1 MAGQKPFHAGEYAV
15 KQIGGVWDAQT
26 GVLPEHKQLIQ
37 VPFQAEIRASE
48 PRMGVAG
55 FAGPELLGVSAGTA
69 FGAMAS
75 VMLFGITSGSLWF
88 WLAGLASALATLGL
102 LLLFNRKNG
111 LAPEKVLLTG
121 MALAALSDAAIRI
134 WTAGGDFRVQQLL
147 IWMSGSTYHATPETA
162 ITVALAALALL
173 AAVLPLQRWLA
184 LLSLD
189 AVVAA
194 AAGVN
199 VPAARLVL
207 VLLSAILTALATL
220 LIGPLSFVG
229 LLAPHL
235 AAMLGARRA
244 GHQLISAA
252 LIGAAVMPAADWL
265 GRQIMFP
272 YEVPAGMTAT
282 LLGGAYFMFMMRRI

>member
-1 MAGQKPFHAGEYAV
+1 M
-15 KQIGGVWDAQT
+15 
-26 GVLPEHKQLIQ
+26 
-37 VPFQAEIRASE
+37 
-48 PRMGVAG
+48 
-55 FAGPELLGVSAGTA
+55 
-69 FGAMAS
+69 
-75 VMLFGITSGSLWF
+75 
-88 WLAGLASALATLGL
+88 
-102 LLLFNRKNG
+102 
-111 LAPEKVLLTG
+111 
-121 MALAALSDAAIRI
+121 
-134 WTAGGDFRVQQLL
+134 QQLL
-147 IWMSGSTYHATPETA
+147 IWMSGSTYHATPAAA
-162 ITVALAALALL
+162 ITVAL
-173 AAVLPLQRWLA
+173 
-184 LLSLD
+184 
-189 AVVAA
+189 A

-244 GHQLISAA
+244 GHQLVSAA

-282 LLGGAYFMFMMRRI
+282 LLGGAYFMFMMRRM